1 MSDNRRPQPPSVPPR
16 RPAAPQAPASR
27 ASATSAGATRAPGST
42 ATTTRPASTAT
53 RTATPPTTRPKP
65 GAARPKATTPRPTA
79 ATATPEAGW
88 LRSWTRKVTR
98 RSGAETNPTTASAI
112 RKDVGDGTIATP
124 WARVSARLRPDT
136 VTQRLQER
144 LRERR
149 SADRRLFLIR
159 WGTRAGIALA
169 VLAGVWALLMSP
181 LFAFDEGKVEATG
194 YGTVVDPADV
204 EAIVAPYE
212 GESLAMVSTSHVE
225 HQLTDLVGVASAQVE
240 KVWPQGLRITLTP
253 SEPVA
258 AIPDAEEGYRL
269 VNLAGEQVSA
279 SEEAPADLPVISIPV
294 GEEHERILSGVLAVV
309 DEIPADLRVRVEGIE
324 AATEDSIHFTL
335 RDGPAVEWG
344 SGEDSATKA
353 AVLGVLLES
362 DKAEGADLIDVS
374 APTLPTVS

>member
-16 RPAAPQAPASR
+16 RPAAPKASASR
-27 ASATSAGATRAPGST
+27 ASGST
-42 ATTTRPASTAT
+42 VTAT
-53 RTATPPTTRPKP
+53 RPTPSATPTTTRPKP

-79 ATATPEAGW
+79 ARANPEAGW
-88 LRSWTRKVTR
+88 LRSWTRKVTQ
-98 RSGAETNPTTASAI
+98 RSGAEANPATASAM

-136 VTQRLQER
+136 VTERLQER

-149 SADRRLFLIR
+149 SADRRLFFIR
-159 WGTRAGIALA
+159 WGTRAGIAL
-169 VLAGVWALLMSP
+169 VVVAGVWALLMSP

-225 HQLTDLVGVASAQVE
+225 NQLTELVGVASAQVE

-258 AIPDAEEGYRL
+258 AIPDAEQGYRL

-279 SEEAPADLPVISIPV
+279 SEEPPVDLPVISIPV

-309 DEIPADLRVRVEGIE
+309 DEMPADLRVRVEGIE

-344 SGEDSATKA
+344 SGEESATKA
-353 AVLGVLLES
+353 AVLGVLLS
-362 DKAEGADLIDVS
+362 DEAAEDADLIDVS
-374 APTLPTVS
+374 APTMPTVS